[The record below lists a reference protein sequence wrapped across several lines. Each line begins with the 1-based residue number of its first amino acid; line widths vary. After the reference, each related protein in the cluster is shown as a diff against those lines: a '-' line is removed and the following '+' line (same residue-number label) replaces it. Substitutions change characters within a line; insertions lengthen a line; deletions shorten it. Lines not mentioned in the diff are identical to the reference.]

1 MGNRRTTI
9 LTVIAAALV
18 SLFLPLMTASAQ
30 GRYDPSWGRN
40 RDGRNDSYRRGYYN
54 ERTLRDAAQRVKN
67 RSRNFQDN
75 LDRALDR
82 SRLDGTRR
90 EDRLNDVARDFHNAA
105 SRFEDRVDDGRNLNR
120 STNEARE
127 LIQMGARI
135 DRVVSRARLDSRA
148 SSDWSQIRQD
158 LRLIADI
165 YGIRTGDFDSGYN
178 RGRDDRRRG
187 SRNFPF

>member
-18 SLFLPLMTASAQ
+18 SLFLPVMSASAQ
-30 GRYDPSWGRN
+30 GGYDPWWGRDRN
-40 RDGRNDSYRRGYYN
+40 RRNDSYRRTNYN
-54 ERTLRDAAQRVKN
+54 ERTLRDAARRVRD
-67 RSRNFQDN
+67 RSRDFQEN

-82 SRLDGTRR
+82 SRYDGTRR
-90 EDRLNDVARDFHNAA
+90 EDRLNDVARDFRNLA

-135 DRVVSRARLDSRA
+135 DRVVSRARIDSRSF
-148 SSDWSQIRQD
+148 SSWSQIRQD